1 MHECFTPSVISE
13 QLSKFTLE
21 QAFCRSTQNELI
33 FTPEDGGEVQSNMLR
48 LAEQFR
54 LRRIQ
59 ENARF
64 AVLRYHT
71 RVLTLKHM
79 LLQRLRGNFEPSL
92 RVSEIFFHGSRLD
105 LKFSPPFRSRSQ
117 LCF

>member
-1 MHECFTPSVISE
+1 MHECFHPSVISE

-33 FTPEDGGEVQSNMLR
+33 STPEDGGEVQSNMLR

-59 ENARF
+59 ENARL

-79 LLQRLRGNFEPSL
+79 LLQLLRGNFEPSL

-105 LKFSPPFRSRSQ
+105 LKFSPPFRTPSQ